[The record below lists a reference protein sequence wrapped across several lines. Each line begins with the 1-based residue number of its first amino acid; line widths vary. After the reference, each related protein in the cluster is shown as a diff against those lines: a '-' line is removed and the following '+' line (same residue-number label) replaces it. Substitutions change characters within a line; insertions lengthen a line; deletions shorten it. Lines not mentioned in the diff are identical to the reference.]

1 MTALLLDVRHAIR
14 VLVKNLGA
22 TLVAV
27 FTLALAIGATTAIF
41 SVVYGVLLR
50 PLPFPAPDRLMAIW
64 EVNHR
69 GTFSRLA
76 DPNFDDFRDRNHTFS
91 AVAKYSGGVASVA
104 GTSEPT
110 RAVIATVSRDFFKV
124 LETQP
129 SLGREFTSED
139 ARVGAAPVA
148 IVSHSYWAQ
157 SLHSSA
163 DLSTFHLRIEDRVY
177 SVVGVMPSGF
187 QFPAKTDLWL
197 PAELDPPRTSRT
209 AHNYAAIG
217 RLRDGVGVAQATT
230 DLSGIAKDIIR
241 NTSEQGEYL
250 LADATAVP
258 LQSSITRR
266 VGSTL
271 YVLLGAVF
279 FLLLIACANVTNLL
293 LAQAAARQREL
304 AIRHALGAGRARVIR
319 QFVTETLVLLTVS
332 CLGGLL
338 IAWLGTSALLSL
350 APADLPRLED
360 VSINRVVLAFA
371 IGLSALVAIALGL
384 FTAGRSTRR
393 DSRETLV
400 DGARGQT
407 MSAASQRLG
416 RIIIAA
422 QMALTVVLLVGA
434 SLLGRSLLRVL
445 SIDPGFRTDGIIAID
460 LAMPDSEDPNATVR
474 LSSFYADL
482 FDRLRVIPGVQDV
495 AAASAV
501 PLTGGLPDGLF
512 AVIPAKDAPKRMDD
526 IRGLFQ
532 QKERLGTADYC
543 AASPTYFQA
552 LAIPLVRGRLFDQ
565 RDTLNA
571 PHVAVI
577 SESLARTRWP
587 NADPIGAT
595 VEFGN
600 MDGDL
605 RLLTIVG
612 IVGDT
617 REYGLEQ
624 PPRPTM
630 YVNMMQRPKFSS
642 TVVLRSNSDPG
653 TVITAA
659 RAVLREV
666 APDVPPRFRTF
677 AQIYSASL
685 GARHFNL
692 TLVAVFAATALALA
706 IAGIYGVLTYS
717 VTQRRKEIGVRVALG
732 ATPSQVF
739 RIIVGQGLTTTAVG
753 VAIGIVASFALT
765 RTIDSLL
772 FGVTRT
778 DPVTFAGV
786 VGLLGLV
793 ATLACFLPARRAT
806 KADPIEALRQD

>member
-14 VLVKNLGA
+14 VLAKNLGA

-76 DPNFDDFRDRNHTFS
+76 DPNFDDFRDRNHTFN
-91 AVAKYSGGVASVA
+91 AMAKYTGGVASVA

-110 RAVIATVSRDFFKV
+110 RAVIAGVTRDFFKV

-129 SLGREFTSED
+129 SLGRDFTAED
-139 ARVGAAPVA
+139 ARVGAVPVA
-148 IVSHSYWAQ
+148 IVSHNYWTQ
-157 SLHSSA
+157 SLHSSTE
-163 DLSTFHLRIEDRVY
+163 LSTFHLRIEDRVY
-177 SVVGVMPSGF
+177 SVVGVMPAGF

-197 PAELDPPRTSRT
+197 PAELNPPRTSRT

-217 RLRDGVGVAQATT
+217 RLRDGVGVAQAAS

-304 AIRHALGAGRARVIR
+304 AIRHALGARRSRVIR

-332 CLGGLL
+332 CGAGLL
-338 IAWLGTSALLSL
+338 IAWLGTNALLSL

-371 IGLSALVAIALGL
+371 IGLSAFVAMALGV
-384 FTAGRSTRR
+384 FTAARSTRR
-393 DSRETLV
+393 DSRDALIA
-400 DGARGQT
+400 ARGQT
-407 MSAASQRLG
+407 MGVASQRLG
-416 RIIIAA
+416 RIIIAV

-445 SIDPGFRTDGIIAID
+445 SIDPGFRTDGIVAMD
-460 LAMPDSEDPNATVR
+460 LAMPDSEDPNATAR
-474 LSSFYADL
+474 LSSFYLDL
-482 FDRLRVIPGVQDV
+482 FARLRAMPGVEGV
-495 AAASAV
+495 AAANAV
-501 PLTGGLPDGLF
+501 PLTGDLPDGLF
-512 AVIPAKDAPKRMDD
+512 AVIPPRDTPRTMDD
-526 IRGLFQ
+526 IRDLFQ

-543 AASPTYFQA
+543 AASPTYFQT
-552 LAIPLVRGRLFDQ
+552 LGIPLVRGRLFDE
-565 RDTLNA
+565 RDTANA

-577 SESLARTRWP
+577 SESLARARWP

-605 RLLTIVG
+605 RLITIVG

-617 REYGLEQ
+617 HQYGLEQ

-630 YVNMMQRPKFSS
+630 YVNLMQRPKFSS

-653 TVITAA
+653 AIIAAA
-659 RAVLREV
+659 RTVLREV
-666 APDVPPRFRTF
+666 APELPPRFRTF
-677 AQIYSASL
+677 AQIYATSL

-692 TLVAVFAATALALA
+692 TLVAVFAGTALALA

-732 ATPSQVF
+732 ATPHQVF
-739 RIIVGQGLTTTAVG
+739 RIILGQGLTTTAIG
-753 VAIGIVASFALT
+753 VSIGIVAAIGLT
-765 RTIDSLL
+765 RTIESWL
-772 FGVTRT
+772 FGVTAT
-778 DPVTFAGV
+778 DPLTFAGV
-786 VGLLGLV
+786 VGLLGVV
-793 ATLACFLPARRAT
+793 ATLACYLPARRAT
-806 KADPIEALRQD
+806 ETDPIEALRQD